1 LLGLGGN
8 GGDRPER
15 HAAEL
20 AQTGEG
26 VGESAAERL
35 SDLVP
40 AEWEKKVLD
49 RGFIR
54 LVGTLGGDDAVVQSA
69 RVSFG
74 SGSKG
79 EEKDRRL
86 IAYLLRHGH
95 ETPFEHAVFK
105 FHVKCPFFVARQW
118 FRHRW
123 ASYNEIS
130 GRYTT
135 FDEGEMHLPEALR
148 VPDAE
153 NRQGSTGRLE
163 PERERVLLEAIETHQ
178 QETWTLYARLLEEG
192 VAKEIAREVL
202 PLSTYTQFYW
212 TVNARSLMNF
222 IRLRA
227 ERHAQYEIRIY
238 ALAFLEVFRLKM
250 PWTCEAFLEQAFKGF
265 SSGLEGATV

>member
-1 LLGLGGN
+1 MSEHGGN
-8 GGDRPER
+8 GSDRVER

-20 AQTGEG
+20 AQTEEGLGET
-26 VGESAAERL
+26 ATERL

-40 AEWEKKVLD
+40 AEWERKVLD

-54 LVGTLGGDDAVVQSA
+54 LVGTLGSDDAVVQSA

-86 IAYLLRHGH
+86 ITYLLKHGH

-135 FDEGEMHLPEALR
+135 FDEGEMHLPGSLR
-148 VPDAE
+148 VPDTAD
-153 NRQGSTGRLE
+153 RQGSTGRLE
-163 PERERVLLEAIETHQ
+163 PEQERVLLEAMKKHQ
-178 QETWTLYARLLEEG
+178 QETWALYSRLLEAG

-227 ERHAQYEIRIY
+227 ERHAQYEIRLY
-238 ALAFLEVFRLKM
+238 ALAFLEVFRLRM
-250 PWTCEAFLEQAFKGF
+250 PWTCEAFLEHSFKGV
-265 SSGLEGATV
+265 STGLEDTPV